1 MLRSAWA
8 SDNSPA
14 RGQEEGHERTRILP
28 DAHGA
33 AVFPEHGACACSA
46 AREAQRQTRPEIA
59 ARWKRALEK
68 IAEDKVAWNLVTIAR
83 EALDGGP
90 AERGSGVYVSEAQ
103 WEAYEAGRAR
113 GTYEAERAH
122 AVLYDP
128 ALGTR
133 PEDRAYAAGLAAGC
147 TEVATLKARIVEL
160 EAQVEKERK
169 SR

>member
-1 MLRSAWA
+1 MSGPEFFQTHMGQRFFQSTV
-8 SDNSPA
+8 PA
-14 RGQEEGHERTRILP
+14 LVQQLEKLNEQLE
-28 DAHGA
+28 
-33 AVFPEHGACACSA
+33 
-46 AREAQRQTRPEIA
+46 RQTRPEIA

-68 IAEDKVAWNLVTIAR
+68 IAENKVAWNLVTIAR